1 MRQSLQFSML
11 IGASIAAISFAGA
24 VASEPAAQT
33 VLTAPAPQATHILP
47 DDINSATPR
56 GGDITLQND
65 ILADFGTS
73 VLQFGFVNGE
83 IGAARY
89 NINPDL
95 FPIKIKAVQIYWA
108 SSLSNGT
115 ESLQDAINI
124 YTGNFNLIAN
134 LEGPVLTDGV
144 LNVFDLDPL
153 NIVINSP
160 TQLTVGLQFFDG
172 PNGDGLKPTLATD
185 GSGGCQSG
193 LNWVFVSGTTWLN
206 LCAFG
211 VNGDLVIRT
220 VIDPMGSVIPC
231 PEDIN
236 GDDVIDT
243 ADLGLLIAVFGQMP
257 PTIPEADIN
266 GDGVVDTADLGS
278 LIAEFGNACP

>member
-1 MRQSLQFSML
+1 MRQSLQLSML
-11 IGASIAAISFAGA
+11 TGASIAAVAFAGA
-24 VASEPAAQT
+24 VASEPAQQE
-33 VLTAPAPQATHILP
+33 VLIAPAPQATHILLE
-47 DDINSATPR
+47 DAVSATPR

-65 ILADFGTS
+65 ILDDGGTA
-73 VLQFGFVNGE
+73 VLQFGFTNGE

-95 FPIKIKAVQIYWA
+95 FPIQIKQVQIYW
-108 SSLSNGT
+108 SSALSNGT
-115 ESLQDAINI
+115 TSLQDAITM

-144 LNVFDLDPL
+144 LNVFDLEPL

-172 PNGDGLKPTLATD
+172 PNGDALKPTLATD

-193 LNWVFVSGTTWLN
+193 LNWVFVNGTTWFN

-220 VIDPMGSVIPC
+220 IIDPMGSTIPC

-236 GDDVIDT
+236 DDDVIDT
-243 ADLGLLIAVFGQMP
+243 ADLGLLLAVFGQAP
-257 PTIPEADIN
+257 PSIPEADIN
-266 GDGVVDTADLGS
+266 EDGVCDTADLGL
-278 LIAEFGNACP
+278 LIGAFGEACP